1 MSVVKA
7 APRFFYYAMADGTS
21 AVDSEAFGKLLDAK
35 GGATGWRNLLDLL
48 DQDPAEPG
56 RLVDPR
62 HDFLPIYKL
71 KRSGPLA
78 AKDPKG
84 IACICPGGLNG
95 LGQDGMWQNFRG
107 GAVVNFPELKGTN
120 SEKLTGRHAGA
131 ELSAKFL
138 SEFMLDPVVEV
149 DGAKKQIASGA
160 AAGAKGTLFRASLLY
175 MSSHGWLGGFA
186 RGDMNP
192 EHPAALPHPT
202 AGITDDPREAYL
214 PISAYFVAGKF
225 DAAGRAFSGP
235 EWIILAQCSTLN
247 NTTWAMWARVMA
259 RSAPQVRGI
268 LGYEEASPAAVAS
281 ISIATSFF
289 THLKSKKTFYEAW
302 KAANAGQNW
311 AALVHEDAMD
321 DTLEGWAARK
331 PLGKKDL
338 SSYLGSA
345 SRAPKQVK
353 VVDPP
358 PPYRVRV
365 FHTLSAAYGGGTFEI
380 RPDVLDSTDAGLF
393 DESEYRVE
401 ITHLSGGKISQVKV
415 QWIHIRETF
424 HQFNLKAIF
433 SSFSAL
439 GAGASVSTKN
449 PKVLVADLATPASK
463 VEVTFTAR
471 DTKGLHA
478 SGLEGH
484 HSYLWPR
491 VHVTGDGLAD
501 QQHDAK
507 ARGLVYYGV

>member
-7 APRFFYYAMADGTS
+7 APSFFYYAMADGTS

-56 RLVDPR
+56 RLVDPK

-71 KRSGPLA
+71 KRAGSLA

-95 LGQDGMWQNFRG
+95 LGQDAMWQSFRG
-107 GAVVNFPELKGTN
+107 GAAVDFPEFKGT
-120 SEKLTGRHAGA
+120 SYEKLVGRHAGA

-149 DGAKKQIASGA
+149 DGARKQIVSGA
-160 AAGAKGTLFRASLLY
+160 SAGAKGTLFRASLLY

-192 EHPAALPHPT
+192 GHPGALPLPT
-202 AGITDDPREAYL
+202 AGIVDDPRQRYL
-214 PISAYFVAGKF
+214 PFNAYFVVGRF
-225 DAAGRAFSGP
+225 DVAGRAFRGP
-235 EWIILAQCSTLN
+235 EWIVLAQCSTLN

-268 LGYEEASPAAVAS
+268 LGYEEASPAAVSS
-281 ISIATSFF
+281 IPIATSFF

-302 KAANAGQNW
+302 KAANTGQNW
-311 AALVHEDAMD
+311 AALVHEDAMG
-321 DTLEGWAARK
+321 DTLDGWAARK
-331 PLGKKDL
+331 ALGGKDL

-345 SRAPKQVK
+345 SRAAKQVK
-353 VVDPP
+353 IVDPP

-365 FHTLSAAYGGGTFEI
+365 FHKLSAAKGGSTFEI
-380 RPDVLDSTDAGLF
+380 TPDVLDRMRAWLL

-401 ITHLSGGKISQVKV
+401 ITHLAGGKISQVKV
-415 QWIHIRETF
+415 QWIHIRDTF
-424 HQFNLKAIF
+424 KQFDLKTIF
-433 SSFSAL
+433 SSHSAL
-439 GAGASVSTKN
+439 GASVSTKN
-449 PKVLVADLATPASK
+449 PKVLVADLAVPATT
-463 VEVTFTAR
+463 VEVIFTAK
-471 DTKGLHA
+471 DKNGLGA
-478 SGLEGH
+478 SGLAPD

-491 VHVTGDGLAD
+491 VHATGDGLAD
-501 QQHDAK
+501 QQYDVK
-507 ARGLVYYGV
+507 ARGLAYNGV